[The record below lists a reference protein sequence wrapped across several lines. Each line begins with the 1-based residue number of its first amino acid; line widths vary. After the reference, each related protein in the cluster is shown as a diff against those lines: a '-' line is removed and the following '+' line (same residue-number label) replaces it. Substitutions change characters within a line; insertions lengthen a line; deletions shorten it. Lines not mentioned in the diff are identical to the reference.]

1 MNKVIVI
8 TCEADK
14 VNAILDALE
23 EATYDE
29 DGDRLGTFDVQV
41 KDEPGRLWK
50 EALKRSGVIFDEKGD
65 TNERDKS

>member
-14 VNAILDALE
+14 VNAILDVLE
-23 EATYDE
+23 EASYE
-29 DGDRLGTFDVQV
+29 DDLGPFDVQV

-65 TNERDKS
+65 TNERDES